1 MKKYDM
7 QAHEF
12 SIEFDQK
19 VKTLLA
25 EKRRELEKEGNLVD
39 YVKLDEIHEDM
50 LGSCIKLYPKWN
62 RSSEYS
68 MDFSDFFSSSIYF
81 VEYVSGTDWLTD
93 MFFQAEGFIRKGIE
107 DGKYG
112 SNKSEAMAV
121 LYFFQTIRHNLILLN
136 ILPDQAWNEKDNP
149 FLCYW
154 WTPSAKTRKK

>member
-1 MKKYDM
+1 
-7 QAHEF
+7 
-12 SIEFDQK
+12 
-19 VKTLLA
+19 
-25 EKRRELEKEGNLVD
+25 
-39 YVKLDEIHEDM
+39 
-50 LGSCIKLYPKWN
+50 
-62 RSSEYS
+62 

-136 ILPDQAWNEKDNP
+136 MLPDQAWNEKDNP

-154 WTPSAKTRKK
+154 WTPSTKTRKK